1 MHGEEY
7 KKTLLLVCNLAYP
20 HTVSSGEE
28 TAGSGSPLS
37 MYCVRSIHE
46 VLPRASLVLLGTGRS
61 FLRFSMDA
69 DRRIAP
75 GCSNCFAPYV
85 GDPGDPGDAEGDPGI
100 QEMLNLWPKLSI
112 VQSLPAEKAL
122 RQPYVIQAIVE
133 TEMRG
138 ERCKR
143 IAIAHLF
150 ARPQPVVR

>member
-1 MHGEEY
+1 MQLTARVWRLEEIILRVRLNPMYGEEY

-85 GDPGDPGDAEGDPGI
+85 GESMNGDAESMAEAFDRPIAPG
-100 QEMLNLWPKLSI
+100 
-112 VQSLPAEKAL
+112 
-122 RQPYVIQAIVE
+122 
-133 TEMRG
+133 
-138 ERCKR
+138 
-143 IAIAHLF
+143 
-150 ARPQPVVR
+150 

>member
-1 MHGEEY
+1 MHAEEY

-37 MYCVRSIHE
+37 MSCVRSIHE

-85 GDPGDPGDAEGDPGI
+85 GDPGDPGDAEGDPG
-100 QEMLNLWPKLSI
+100 NPGD
-112 VQSLPAEKAL
+112 PGDAESMAEAFN
-122 RQPYVIQAIVE
+122 RP
-133 TEMRG
+133 
-138 ERCKR
+138 
-143 IAIAHLF
+143 IA
-150 ARPQPVVR
+150 PG